1 MVKTGLAEAITMAR
15 KLKIA
20 AAIAVG
26 IVAGMVVVWKLQP
39 DRRSDSQQI
48 LEALVAIQ
56 GAVEEKSVGGM
67 MQHVSESYKDSTCEN
82 KRELIRLAQGGF
94 YEKGIIHCQLQVGR
108 PDVRG
113 QSAAVDVNVD
123 FSIDRNGQVSAVKP
137 FTVHTD
143 WVKER
148 KGWKIIRAE
157 GYMDAEAAYGEGG
170 F

>member
-1 MVKTGLAEAITMAR
+1 MTH

-20 AAIAVG
+20 AAVVIG
-26 IVAGMVVVWKLQP
+26 IVAGVIVIWKFQP

-56 GAVEEKSVGGM
+56 EAVEEKSVGGM
-67 MQHVSESYKDSTCEN
+67 MQHVSESYKDSTCET
-82 KRELIRLAQGGF
+82 KRELIRLAQSGF
-94 YEKGIIHCQLQVGR
+94 YEKGAIHCQLQVGR

-113 QSAAVDVNVD
+113 RSATVDVSVD
-123 FSIDRNGQVSAVKP
+123 FSVDRNGQVAAVKP

-143 WVKER
+143 WVRER
-148 KGWKIIRAE
+148 KAWRIIRAE
-157 GYMDAEAAYGEGG
+157 GYMEAEPAFGEGG